1 MEVFLIYIV
10 KSTGLVVLFYSVY
23 YFLLR
28 KETFFN
34 SNRWFLLAGLITS
47 VVLPFI
53 FYTKNIWVDPTPLPD
68 LNFSQVHISDTTEKK
83 LDINWNYIIFS
94 IYGIGFLVF
103 LTKFVIDFHSLYLV
117 LKDKKIQKQADY
129 KFIDLKENIAPFS
142 YFDYIVYNSSMYTA
156 SELTN
161 IIEHEKVHSDQNHT
175 SDVLIT
181 RIFCL
186 LFWFNP
192 FIWLYKKAITQNLE
206 FIADSEVAKKI
217 SDKKAYQYTL
227 LKITTHETCV
237 AITNHFYQ
245 SLIKKRI
252 VMLNKN
258 QSKKQNSW
266 KYYVVIPALVAFVL
280 LFQVEVIAHEK
291 APVQYLKIDNGSVDI
306 FKITKTTTDEE
317 LKEKT
322 KTLKENYDI
331 SAIFSNVER
340 NSNNEIISINVDL
353 KKTTEISQKMNLK
366 GTKAIKPFG
375 IIISK
380 LENGKLNVGFKT
392 EDSAITNE
400 NVKAFAS
407 ATALNEKEIFI
418 NGEKATE
425 DELNALDPNDIESM
439 DVIKNSEKPVIKI
452 TTKHL
457 TKPIKITDKEIYIN
471 GVKSDSKEFSELD
484 KNTIDDVN
492 INTTENTVRITT
504 KTVKNSANNVS
515 VKVNSN
521 VGVSVD
527 QQQKPIIIINGV
539 QANSQVT
546 VDDIPSNDIVSVN
559 VIKGKSAEDKYGNA
573 GKNGAV
579 EIITKN
585 STEKNEQPATIKIQ
599 KKPGNQFVTTSYKLK
614 TENAEKPLIVID
626 GKIIEN
632 KNIEDLDSQN
642 IQKMDVL
649 KGISAVTKYGDK
661 GKNGVIEITTKK

>member
-1 MEVFLIYIV
+1 
-10 KSTGLVVLFYSVY
+10 
-23 YFLLR
+23 
-28 KETFFN
+28 
-34 SNRWFLLAGLITS
+34 
-47 VVLPFI
+47 
-53 FYTKNIWVDPTPLPD
+53 
-68 LNFSQVHISDTTEKK
+68 
-83 LDINWNYIIFS
+83 
-94 IYGIGFLVF
+94 
-103 LTKFVIDFHSLYLV
+103 
-117 LKDKKIQKQADY
+117 
-129 KFIDLKENIAPFS
+129 
-142 YFDYIVYNSSMYTA
+142 
-156 SELTN
+156 LTN